1 MTIIWV
7 KMYSKQYAWSLSQF
21 ETPWKLFLCNTR
33 QEIVFFS
40 ELGKSCWSQNICL
53 HENIAFSTKITMGN
67 KLRKYPGTSIFNYLL
82 PSNQSIEWG
91 DKNNIFLLGNKYS
104 HSVQLG
110 RGLMVLFT
118 ETRYRFMFQS
128 RKIYHLT
135 LGEVNPSIYLPP
147 CLHSKFK
154 RWMQDKAGKV
164 TNPSNGHAYLKF
176 WLCPS
181 IEIKIVLQFLFSA
194 SKSLRISIRKC

>member
-1 MTIIWV
+1 MTIIWM

-118 ETRYRFMFQS
+118 ETRYRFMFHS

-135 LGEVNPSIYLPP
+135 LVEVNHPYISQPAYIPNSKDECRIKQEKLPLLP
-147 CLHSKFK
+147 TAML
-154 RWMQDKAGKV
+154 
-164 TNPSNGHAYLKF
+164 T
-176 WLCPS
+176 
-181 IEIKIVLQFLFSA
+181 
-194 SKSLRISIRKC
+194 